1 MSSARKHKGGMWV
14 FLDASG
20 VLERG
25 TDEEIKAAKK
35 AYRKQYILNY
45 RKKQRANRPEFTV
58 FLSKSNGDYSKISL
72 AAKGHRMTITEFLR
86 SSALAYTSKTYI
98 VPDRL
103 QLAELKQLL
112 SQCLNE
118 IQTIVIQKEKYFWGK
133 EQKFKDIEK
142 RIEKLDSE
150 ITEKLKRPY
159 TLEELVRREVER
171 DPAIRDRLL
180 AVLNSYDS
188 QNQIA

>member
-1 MSSARKHKGGMWV
+1 MSSARKHKDGIWAY
-14 FLDASG
+14 LDASG
-20 VLERG
+20 VLENG
-25 TDEEIKAAKK
+25 TEEEIKAAKK
-35 AYRKQYILNY
+35 AYRKQYILSY
-45 RKKQRANRPEFTV
+45 RKKQRANKPEFTV
-58 FLSKSNGDYSKISL
+58 FLSKGNGDYSKISL
-72 AAKGHRMTITEFLR
+72 AAKGHRMSITEFLR
-86 SSALAYTSKTYI
+86 ASALAYTDKTYI

-103 QLAELKQLL
+103 LLAELKQLL

-133 EQKFKDIEK
+133 EQKFKDVEK
-142 RIEKLDSE
+142 RIEKLESE

-180 AVLNSYDS
+180 AVLNSYDN